1 MRAWISH
8 ITGDDHLDDPA
19 WGSPRVWEGEIEQVE
34 AQLAATGLPLQ
45 QLVVGI
51 EGTHTSWALD
61 YLARRRG

>member
-19 WGSPRVWEGEIEQVE
+19 WGLPCVWEGEIEHIE
-34 AQLAATGLPLQ
+34 EQLAASGLPLE

-51 EGTHTSWALD
+51 EGAGTSWATD
-61 YLARRRG
+61 FLARRIG